1 MLEKDWKIIL
11 MKKDSFTIVELIIS
25 LTILSIILMLFSTFK
40 KTFNQK
46 DFYSNQIN
54 FYQMMVQI
62 EDMKKDFHFLES
74 SSDQIILENNKKE
87 KYILKM
93 INQKLILTTDIGG
106 TMPLLNNLKKFSV
119 NNNFIKVTFSDNT
132 TASAKLLLKNE
143 DNEKE

>member
-1 MLEKDWKIIL
+1 